1 MTTTPR
7 GSVSGNYVQKR
18 KPAAPA
24 EPDAEEEHRVP
35 RLPELQFLKRRLPGE
50 PQHGPW
56 K

>member
-7 GSVSGNYVQKR
+7 GSISGNYVQKR
-18 KPAAPA
+18 KLPPPPA
-24 EPDAEEEHRVP
+24 EPVEDERPAP

-50 PQHGPW
+50 PKHGPW